1 MPHVPLRLLVAVTIP
16 AIALAARS
24 AGAQLTLADAFHRAD
39 RAAYPNRIAAGNA
52 GAQRAQALAPLRGII
67 PTVRLDAGYVRTTDP
82 IGVFGSTLRQR
93 AVSPENFD
101 PQRLNY
107 PGALGNYQ
115 AGIIVEQPLFNA
127 DAWVGR
133 RSATYAAGAARATED
148 WTRLSTRVD
157 VVRAYY
163 GVVLAAE
170 RAATLRSAARAA
182 HAHVAEAESM
192 VRQGLATKS
201 DALLAS
207 VRAGDVDVQL
217 AEAEGA
223 VTTAR
228 RRLGL
233 LLGGDGIE
241 SPAALAAAQLPA
253 TARILAEI
261 SRDTADVATQP
272 RADVAAASDALAAAR
287 ADALRARSTLLPRLN
302 GFLRYDW
309 NSEARPWAGDNNW
322 TAGVMASWNLFAG
335 AGEMAD
341 VQATHSRALAAEAQA
356 QAARATARLEIDETR
371 TALVIALTRLTVAE
385 RAVAQ
390 SAEAHRIIAR
400 KYAGG
405 LATVVELLDG
415 QAIETQS
422 MLALAQARWAAI
434 VAAAERRRALGLD
447 PATLATLDDTT
458 TVAAPDSAGGP
469 THFDR

>member
-1 MPHVPLRLLVAVTIP
+1 VRVVT
-16 AIALAARS
+16 LQMAAC
-24 AGAQLTLADAFHRAD
+24 
-39 RAAYPNRIAAGNA
+39 
-52 GAQRAQALAPLRGII
+52 
-67 PTVRLDAGYVRTTDP
+67 
-82 IGVFGSTLRQR
+82 
-93 AVSPENFD
+93 
-101 PQRLNY
+101 
-107 PGALGNYQ
+107 
-115 AGIIVEQPLFNA
+115 
-127 DAWVGR
+127 
-133 RSATYAAGAARATED
+133 
-148 WTRLSTRVD
+148 
-157 VVRAYY
+157 
-163 GVVLAAE
+163 
-170 RAATLRSAARAA
+170 AA
-182 HAHVAEAESM
+182 HAHAAQADAM
-192 VRQGLATKS
+192 VKQGLVTKS
-201 DALLAS
+201 DALLAA
-207 VRAGDVDVQL
+207 VRAGEIDAQL
-217 AEAEGA
+217 VEAQGGA
-223 VTTAR
+223 ATA
-228 RRLGL
+228 LQQFAV
-233 LLGGDGIE
+233 LLGRDG
-241 SPAALAAAQLPA
+241 SAPVALAATIQLPSS
-253 TARILAEI
+253 ARIRDEVAP
-261 SRDTADVATQP
+261 DTAVVSEQGRSDRRAATEG
-272 RADVAAASDALAAAR
+272 LAAAR
-287 ADALRARSTLLPRLN
+287 GDAQRARSTLLPRLN

-356 QAARATARLEIDETR
+356 QAARATARLEIDATR

-422 MLALAQARWAAI
+422 MQALAQARWAAI